1 MQVLVEA
8 KRIAESR
15 IPPKVI
21 FFKECFSIMSLITCG
36 GGNCYQESISDDL
49 ILISW
54 LLVIQPF
61 D

>member
-21 FFKECFSIMSLITCG
+21 SFKECFSIMPLITCG
-36 GGNCYQESISDDL
+36 GGNYYKESISNVL
-49 ILISW
+49 ILIS
-54 LLVIQPF
+54 
-61 D
+61 